1 VRPDLRSRFSFALF
15 VRISFA
21 RCSAAILCFS
31 ERWGALTGDFV
42 TAGMGG
48 DYTYVVVP
56 CKARGKNF
64 FATDPKSLRFTARI

>member
-1 VRPDLRSRFSFALF
+1 L
-15 VRISFA
+15 
-21 RCSAAILCFS
+21 
-31 ERWGALTGDFV
+31 V

-64 FATDPKSLRFTARI
+64 FATDPKSLRFTERI